1 MWFYRRFWRA
11 VLAEILGS
19 LIFVSAVLGSSIPNQ
34 AQDCSIL
41 LLQPALAAG
50 FTAVGLGHCFGDIS
64 GAQVNPA
71 VTLAFLAT
79 RKLDILRTAS
89 YIIGQCLGAT
99 MAAGILYLTIPL
111 KSAARC
117 YVNMI
122 NPESN
127 AGQALGMEVLA
138 TFQLV
143 FTIFSVE
150 DHRRREVGEP
160 GNLAIGFSLSAG
172 ILTGHISGG
181 SMNPARSLGPA
192 IITGYWEHHWVRS
205 FYKLRL
211 MGLEPE
217 VMSSCLEPEVIKS
230 VLELELRSSRP
241 EPEVMSS
248 GPGGISHNWSA
259 GKEEKGLVYATTP
272 WSGIE
277 LPSFKPFDCFPYA
290 PLSSDPV
297 RLGIPDRELIRKS
310 IRVGVPRASLMNKQ
324 RLIRL

>member
-1 MWFYRRFWRA
+1 MPLKEELKSRRFWRA

-34 AQDCSIL
+34 GQDCSIL

-122 NPESN
+122 NSESN

-150 DHRRREVGEP
+150 DHKRREVGEP

-172 ILTGHISGG
+172 ILTAVYWIGPMLGALMAGFSHEFFFAATASRQKLINCITCKDIEIIETG
-181 SMNPARSLGPA
+181 SVS
-192 IITGYWEHHWVRS
+192 
-205 FYKLRL
+205 
-211 MGLEPE
+211 
-217 VMSSCLEPEVIKS
+217 
-230 VLELELRSSRP
+230 RSSLSTVTQSAMRAKQ
-241 EPEVMSS
+241 SNKHD
-248 GPGGISHNWSA
+248 HN
-259 GKEEKGLVYATTP
+259 
-272 WSGIE
+272 
-277 LPSFKPFDCFPYA
+277 
-290 PLSSDPV
+290 
-297 RLGIPDRELIRKS
+297 
-310 IRVGVPRASLMNKQ
+310 
-324 RLIRL
+324 

>member
-1 MWFYRRFWRA
+1 MAATLTYDAAGHVVPSNSMSVLSIPSPRSDHSELKSRRFWRA

-34 AQDCSIL
+34 GQDCSIL

-122 NPESN
+122 NSESN

-150 DHRRREVGEP
+150 DHKRREVGEP

-172 ILTGHISGG
+172 ILTAVRYHQFHIDVY
-181 SMNPARSLGPA
+181 PKKQSL
-192 IITGYWEHHWVRS
+192 TL
-205 FYKLRL
+205 F
-211 MGLEPE
+211 
-217 VMSSCLEPEVIKS
+217 
-230 VLELELRSSRP
+230 
-241 EPEVMSS
+241 
-248 GPGGISHNWSA
+248 
-259 GKEEKGLVYATTP
+259 
-272 WSGIE
+272 
-277 LPSFKPFDCFPYA
+277 
-290 PLSSDPV
+290 
-297 RLGIPDRELIRKS
+297 
-310 IRVGVPRASLMNKQ
+310 
-324 RLIRL
+324 

>member
-1 MWFYRRFWRA
+1 MSLSELKSRRFWRA

-117 YVNMI
+117 YVNMVS
-122 NPESN
+122 PESN

-172 ILTGHISGG
+172 ILTAVGHISGG

-192 IITGYWEHHWVRS
+192 IITGYWEHHWVYWIGPMLGALMAGFSHEFFFAATASRQ
-205 FYKLRL
+205 KLINCITCKDIEIIET
-211 MGLEPE
+211 G
-217 VMSSCLEPEVIKS
+217 S
-230 VLELELRSSRP
+230 VSRSSLST
-241 EPEVMSS
+241 VTQ
-248 GPGGISHNWSA
+248 SA
-259 GKEEKGLVYATTP
+259 M
-272 WSGIE
+272 
-277 LPSFKPFDCFPYA
+277 
-290 PLSSDPV
+290 
-297 RLGIPDRELIRKS
+297 
-310 IRVGVPRASLMNKQ
+310 RAKQSNKHDHS
-324 RLIRL
+324 

>member
-111 KSAARC
+111 KSA
-117 YVNMI
+117 I

-160 GNLAIGFSLSAG
+160 GNLAIGFSLNFLMSVYFT
-172 ILTGHISGG
+172 L
-181 SMNPARSLGPA
+181 MNPARSLGPA